1 MKYQLVAL
9 FDEHSNEFLN
19 TVQRDLCK
27 KYKVYKIKSNFCLPV
42 KSLSNPDVEKITKV
56 LEESIYPYKKFKI
69 QISKDFCL
77 KNNSKVVSIVVND
90 SGYIKKISRKLD
102 EVLINNGFNIYKEN
116 QNLNI
121 SLATSNY
128 NIRKELYNKPKTL
141 LNYNTKWDDFLGFAK
156 INRLELRRISN
167 NKKQVVIKTFNL
179 RNY

>member
-9 FDEHSNEFLN
+9 FDEQSNEFLN

-27 KYKVYKIKSNFCLPV
+27 KYKVYKIKNNFCLPV
-42 KSLSNPDVEKITKV
+42 KSLSNPDVEKLTKI
-56 LEESIYPYKKFKI
+56 LEETISPYKKFKI

-77 KNNSKVVSIVVND
+77 NNNSKVVSIIVND

-102 EVLINNGFNIYKEN
+102 QVLCSNGFNVYKEN
-116 QNLNI
+116 ETPNI

-128 NIRKELYNKPKTL
+128 NIRKELYNKPNKL
-141 LNYNTKWDDFLGFAK
+141 LNYNTKWEEFLAFAR

-167 NKKQVVIKTFNL
+167 NKKQVVIQTFNL
-179 RNY
+179 RSY